1 MAITKGVKQLWKEA
15 MAEVTTVEAA
25 DAVAFQG
32 NDDYVFVDI
41 RDVREL
47 GRAGIIPGAVHAPRG
62 MLEYWVDPESPYYK
76 DIFGEDKTFVLF

>member
-25 DAVAFQG
+25 DAVKMHG
-32 NDDYVFVDI
+32 NDDYVFMDI

-47 GRAGIIPGAVHAPRG
+47 GREGVIPGAIHTPRG
-62 MLEYWVDPESPYYK
+62 MLEYWVDPDSPYYK

>member
-25 DAVAFQG
+25 DAVKMHG
-32 NDDYVFVDI
+32 NDDYVFMDI

-47 GRAGIIPGAVHAPRG
+47 GREGVIPGALHTPRG
-62 MLEYWVDPESPYYK
+62 MLEFWVDPDSPYYK

>member
-15 MAEVTTVEAA
+15 MAEVTTVEAGE
-25 DAVAFQG
+25 AVALQN
-32 NDDYVFVDI
+32 NDDYVFLDI

-47 GRAGIIPGAVHAPRG
+47 GREGVIPGALHTPRG